1 MMQIEQLSKS
11 YGSNNALS
19 DISLEVRDD
28 EYVTLLGP
36 SGSGK
41 STLLRIIAGLE
52 KPDNGRVVLDGRDIT
67 SQPAHLRGLGIVQQ
81 SYALFP
87 HLSVYDNIAFGL
99 RFRKNSPVTDENL
112 VKNAVTKIM
121 NLVGLGGLE
130 NRSVGAISGGQKQRV
145 SLARTLVTEPKIC
158 LLDEPLG
165 ALDANLRS
173 SMTTELRRIQD
184 SLGVAFLHVT
194 GNETEALSMGDRT
207 IVLDAGH
214 VISFAKPDTLFDFP
228 STVRAAKILN
238 AYTIFHG
245 TASGNSFQF
254 GNLKLPVPFE
264 TPNMSF
270 YAVRYDEFNI
280 VSSSSPDALM
290 QVNYLTQEFTGS
302 SVTYFVE
309 ANKQIIE
316 VVSHISTSDPI
327 DYNLGE
333 KLGLRWSPNRVLLY
347 DANGVFINQGKQN
360 NEK

>member
-11 YGSNNALS
+11 YGSNTALS
-19 DISLEVRDD
+19 DISIEVRDD

-52 KPDNGRVVLDGRDIT
+52 KPDSGRVLLDGTDIT

-112 VKNAVTKIM
+112 VKNAVTEII

-173 SMTTELRRIQD
+173 SMTTELRRIRN

-207 IVLDAGH
+207 IVLDAGQA
-214 VISFAKPDTLFDFP
+214 ISFAKPDTLFDFP
-228 STVRAAKILN
+228 NTVRAAKILN
-238 AYTIFHG
+238 AYNIFHG
-245 TASGNSFQF
+245 TASDNSFQF
-254 GNLKLPVPFE
+254 GDLKLPLPFE
-264 TPNMSF
+264 TPNMRF

-280 VSSSSPDALM
+280 VSYSSPDALM

-327 DYNLGE
+327 DYTLGE